1 MGLPVVLVANSVP
14 PARRLRSYP
23 PSALVVGRSY
33 EGMKVAQASVAYLL
47 RYPSWRPFVDQRAV
61 SSCAQTHSSRFGRPA
76 AADSGF
82 VGLAAAAVLA
92 VEGRAAAV
100 AAGVLGLIHTA
111 KSVTPRHPAPS
122 NWTTITNI
130 DSTIFEHPLG
140 VVLDN
145 EKGAELEQSPR

>member
-14 PARRLRSYP
+14 PARRSRSYP

-92 VEGRAAAV
+92 VEGRVAAV
-100 AAGVLGLIHTA
+100 AAGVG
-111 KSVTPRHPAPS
+111 R
-122 NWTTITNI
+122 
-130 DSTIFEHPLG
+130 
-140 VVLDN
+140 LDYGKRN
-145 EKGAELEQSPR
+145 